1 MVDSLTV
8 LHTSVLATSVFFVIE
23 SEKDKIK
30 DKLKIEFDDNK
41 CVTRRGLS
49 LEDYKIFISQFA
61 EM

>member
-1 MVDSLTV
+1 MTV

>member
-1 MVDSLTV
+1 MPEIF
-8 LHTSVLATSVFFVIE
+8 LHIE
-23 SEKDKIK
+23 TEEEQIK
-30 DKLKIEFDDNK
+30 GKLKIEFDDNK